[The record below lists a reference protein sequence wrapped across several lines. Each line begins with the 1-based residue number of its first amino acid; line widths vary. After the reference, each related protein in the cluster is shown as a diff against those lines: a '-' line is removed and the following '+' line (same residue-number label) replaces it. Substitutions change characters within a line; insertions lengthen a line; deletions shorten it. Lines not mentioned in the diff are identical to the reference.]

1 MTLPTMPIT
10 GQPMPEGKQT
20 YASHLIAPIVPEAFL
35 LDQNHP
41 INDAALSGKSEGAL
55 VICERTSNGDLVYAL
70 ARGDKPT
77 DGWDITSV
85 ASKVTPA

>member
-1 MTLPTMPIT
+1 MTLPTMPVT
-10 GQPMPEGKQT
+10 GQKTPKGTQT
-20 YASHLIAPIVPEAFL
+20 YATHLIAPIVTEAYL
-35 LDQNHP
+35 LDQAHP
-41 INDAALSGKSEGAL
+41 INDKALSGKQEGAL
-55 VICERTSNGDLVYAL
+55 VICERTTGDLVYAL

>member
-10 GQPMPEGKQT
+10 GQKTPKGIQT
-20 YASHLIAPIVPEAFL
+20 YATHLIAPIVPEAYL
-35 LDQNHP
+35 LDQAHP
-41 INDAALSGKSEGAL
+41 INDKALSGKQEGAL
-55 VICERTSNGDLVYAL
+55 VICERTTGDLVYAL